1 MARRVPPGWLRVKRR
16 PARRRPFSRECQ
28 LFRAR
33 GLPSGPDDGFPRGAE
48 MPQDKAESRNR
59 QPRLPFLHSL
69 KTRFIAALILLVG
82 VVLGLS
88 TWWNLSLHTGHMIQA
103 TEEKVL
109 AVADA
114 IDGGIQVAMREGHTT
129 EVQRILEAMA
139 RDPDIEHIVI
149 LDEDGK
155 IRQASKPGLVGRTV
169 DPDRLSRYLA
179 QADSAVTGRY
189 ENGRLIQSVVKKIRN
204 RAECRTCHGAAA
216 ASLGTLQL
224 EMSFGRTQ
232 RDIATME
239 RAALWTVVLTGL
251 VLASGGGFLMTRLVD
266 RRVTRLSHAMARVEA
281 GDLAVPAVP
290 GGPDELG
297 RLTESF
303 NTMVDRLRAAR
314 EEIEAY
320 HRQRLARAERLASLG
335 EVAASL
341 AHEIKNPL
349 AGIAGAVRVIAD
361 ELPEADPR
369 KEIME
374 EILDQ
379 VHRLDKTVN
388 DLLVFARPA
397 TPALAPCDVRRVL
410 DRVLILL
417 AGDPA
422 AKAVRLVRAYAADT
436 PEVEA
441 DGKQLGQ
448 VFLNLLLNAVQAMP
462 EGGQV
467 TLRTGL
473 YAGNGVD
480 AEPRNGSRQAVEVR
494 VIDNGPGI
502 PANVVPNI
510 FTPFFTTKSRG
521 AGLGLSVS
529 RRIVEDQG
537 GWIGVESTPGEGTT
551 FRVVLPVRQ
560 ADGRER
566 MRP

>member
-1 MARRVPPGWLRVKRR
+1 
-16 PARRRPFSRECQ
+16 
-28 LFRAR
+28 
-33 GLPSGPDDGFPRGAE
+33 
-48 MPQDKAESRNR
+48 MPQERLEGRSNGSR
-59 QPRLPFLHSL
+59 QPFLHSL
-69 KTRFIAALILLVG
+69 KTKFIAALILLVG

-103 TEEKVL
+103 TEDKVR

-149 LDEDGK
+149 LDEHGN
-155 IRQASKPGLVGRTV
+155 IRQASKPALVGLTV
-169 DPDRLSRYLA
+169 DRDRLSRYLA
-179 QADSAVTGRY
+179 QSDSAVTGRY
-189 ENGRLIQSVVKKIRN
+189 ENGQLIQSVIKKIRN
-204 RAECRTCHGAAA
+204 RAECRTCHGATA

-224 EMSFGRTQ
+224 DMSFGQTQ
-232 RDIATME
+232 RDIASME
-239 RAALWTVVLTGL
+239 RVSWWTLFFTGL
-251 VLASGGGFLMTRLVD
+251 VLAGGGALLMTHLVD
-266 RRVTRLSHAMARVEA
+266 RRVTRLAHAMARVEA
-281 GDLAVPAVP
+281 GDLAVRAVP
-290 GGPDELG
+290 GGTDELG

-303 NTMVDRLRAAR
+303 NAMVDRLGAAR

-341 AHEIKNPL
+341 AHEVKNPL

-379 VHRLDKTVN
+379 VHRLDKTVK

-397 TPALAPCDVRRVL
+397 TPTLAPCDVHQVL

-417 AGDPA
+417 AEDPA
-422 AKAVRLVRAYAADT
+422 AKAVRIVRAYASDT
-436 PEVEA
+436 PQIEA

-462 EGGQV
+462 DGGQV

-473 YAGNGVD
+473 YAGNGAD
-480 AEPRNGSRQAVEVR
+480 AEPWSVSGQAVEVR
-494 VIDNGPGI
+494 VSDNGPGI
-502 PANVVPNI
+502 PAHVVSNI
-510 FTPFFTTKSRG
+510 FAPFFTTKSRG
-521 AGLGLSVS
+521 AGLGLSIS
-529 RRIVEDQG
+529 RRIVEDHG
-537 GWIGVESTPGEGTT
+537 GWIGVESAVGEGTT
-551 FRVVLPVRQ
+551 FRIVLPVRP
-560 ADGRER
+560 ADGRGR